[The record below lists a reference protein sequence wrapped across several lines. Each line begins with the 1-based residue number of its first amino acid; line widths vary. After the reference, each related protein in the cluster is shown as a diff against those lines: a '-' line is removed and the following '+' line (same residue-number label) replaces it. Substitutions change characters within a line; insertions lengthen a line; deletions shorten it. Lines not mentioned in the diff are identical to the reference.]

1 MFLLD
6 IHNHPWVEG
15 TKAWQKKVR
24 PVCRNCVET
33 DLRNRMLGF
42 VKNWDFQIWP
52 KTAETWI
59 GGTKGLASL
68 AVCAVPRP
76 LPIGKRWKT
85 RSPAVCFAL
94 ISARHCVGTP
104 AFYGQTQHAKGF
116 GPVLQ
121 VDQTHKICSMWP
133 NWISNREIQLEYAT
147 PSSPA
152 RARLSQKI
160 GWPYLGNEERY
171 DTSVIRIPMV
181 SKRPHHA
188 VSD

>member
-1 MFLLD
+1 M
-6 IHNHPWVEG
+6 
-15 TKAWQKKVR
+15 
-24 PVCRNCVET
+24 
-33 DLRNRMLGF
+33 
-42 VKNWDFQIWP
+42 
-52 KTAETWI
+52 
-59 GGTKGLASL
+59 GLALL
-68 AVCAVPRP
+68 AVCGVLRP